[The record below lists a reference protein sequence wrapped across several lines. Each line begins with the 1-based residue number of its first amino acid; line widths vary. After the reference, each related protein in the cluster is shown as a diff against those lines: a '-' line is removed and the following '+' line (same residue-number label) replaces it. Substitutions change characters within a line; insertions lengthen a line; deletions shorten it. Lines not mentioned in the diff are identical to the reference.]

1 MRRILYMILL
11 LAITGHVKT
20 YSQITEQDTAA
31 PLEYLTAE
39 NDSVQSLINAY
50 TSLEPQVLADIDWLN
65 NTPVKENPEMRNEKS
80 RFVLMW
86 MSGSPTTSIQMDD
99 RILTFLGADP
109 AILMAYMTGWTKY
122 VLENNYSDDAIQCS
136 VAGITNAVNFY
147 TANRKSFK
155 KNGELEK
162 YKKMIGDG
170 TLTRHVA
177 DVLTRP

>member
-1 MRRILYMILL
+1 MRRILYAILL
-11 LAITGHVKT
+11 MAVITPVKI
-20 YSQITEQDTAA
+20 YSQISEQDTTVSTD
-31 PLEYLTAE
+31 YLTAE

-50 TSLEPQVLADIDWLN
+50 ASLEPQVLADIDWLN
-65 NTPVKENPEMRNEKS
+65 NNPVKENMEMRNEKS

-86 MSGSPTTSIQMDD
+86 MSGSPTVSIQMDD
-99 RILTFLGADP
+99 RLLTFLGADP

-155 KNGELEK
+155 KNGELDK